1 MAERNPDRPARLD
14 AAFVKSVLTPGR
26 YSDGAQA
33 FGLSLLVR
41 ATTRGGVT
49 KRFQQRL
56 RRDGKVTNVAVGT
69 WPVTTLAEAREL
81 ALDNARYYRKGNRL
95 PPVGIGIE
103 REPAPVKMVP
113 TFATLAEEYIAA
125 NAATWRN
132 AKTAASWRSRLEMY
146 VFPTLGDRRIDDIST
161 RDVLGILKPHWDTKT
176 ATMHKMEQSLDRIFS
191 YAASWGYITASPISA
206 KVIREGLGKGGKT
219 TTNYQA
225 LPYKAL
231 AEAIDAIRE
240 ADAPPTARLALEFVA
255 LTASRS
261 GEVRGATWAE
271 FNLDAETWTVPAH
284 RMKRNKAHTVLL
296 SSGALDVLRLAER
309 HRDDS
314 GLVFPSIRGGQ
325 IHDATLSQ
333 LLRTLG
339 LKTTVHGMRA
349 SYKGWAAET
358 GIDNLLS
365 EIALA
370 HAVGDAT
377 FQAYLRTDLVEQ
389 RRSMMQQW
397 SDALVGADAFEV

>member
-95 PPVGIGIE
+95 PPVSIGIE
-103 REPAPVKMVP
+103 REPEPVKMVP
-113 TFATLAEEYIAA
+113 TFTEIAEQYIQE
-125 NAATWRN
+125 NAAKWRN
-132 AKTAASWRSRLEMY
+132 AKTAASWRARFEMY
-146 VFPTLGDRRIDDIST
+146 TYTAIGDRRIDTITTS
-161 RDVLGILKPHWDTKT
+161 DVLAILRPHWLDKG
-176 ATMHKMEQSLDRIFS
+176 ATMRKLSQTLDKVFS
-191 YAASWGYITASPISA
+191 YAVAWEHIASSPISS
-206 KVIREGLGKGGKT
+206 KVVQAGLGKAGSGT
-219 TTNYQA
+219 THYQA

-255 LTASRS
+255 LTACRS
-261 GEVRGATWAE
+261 GEVRGAIWAE
-271 FNLDAETWTVPAH
+271 FNLDAETWTIPAH
-284 RMKRNKAHTVLL
+284 RMKRNKPHTVLL
-296 SSGALDVLRLAER
+296 SSGALDVLRIAER

-333 LLRTLG
+333 LLRSLG
-339 LKTTVHGMRA
+339 LQSTVHGMRA

-370 HAVGDAT
+370 HAIGDAT
-377 FQAYLRTDLVEQ
+377 FQAYMRSDLVEQ

-397 SDALVGADAFEV
+397 SDVLVGADAFEV